1 MLAARERRDEPRA
14 LLVRAEGEDRQRHR
28 ARVDRDG
35 DADARVGARKLF
47 EDEDVGKEVR
57 AGAAVLFGDAGAHQP
72 ELGEVAEELARES
85 VLTVPPR
92 RVRLDLLRAEVA
104 RERLDLALLGSEV
117 KIHPPRDISRGVLR
131 LWLALAVLFPALLA
145 GCGSTPPSPESVVR
159 AWSQELNAGD
169 NQAAAKLFAPGAE
182 VIQAGT
188 TLRLDTQAQAVAWNA
203 ALPCS
208 GTIVSIKTKDDT
220 TTATFVLGD
229 RRERK
234 CNGPG

>member
-1 MLAARERRDEPRA
+1 
-14 LLVRAEGEDRQRHR
+14 
-28 ARVDRDG
+28 
-35 DADARVGARKLF
+35 
-47 EDEDVGKEVR
+47 
-57 AGAAVLFGDAGAHQP
+57 
-72 ELGEVAEELARES
+72 
-85 VLTVPPR
+85 
-92 RVRLDLLRAEVA
+92 
-104 RERLDLALLGSEV
+104 
-117 KIHPPRDISRGVLR
+117 LR
-131 LWLALAVLFPALLA
+131 LWLLLALFFGLVLA

-159 AWSQELNAGD
+159 AWSQELNDGD

-182 VIQAGT
+182 VVQAGT

-234 CNGPG
+234 CDGPGERATAIVRVHEGKIVLWHQTSAAPAPVGPAV